1 MQMESPNA
9 SPRSNNGVV
18 NTPESTRDSTPR
30 NVPLCSSDAQTTSSV
45 PKVSL
50 GPMRSD
56 QRRKI
61 PGTHGTNTPKP
72 PDNVDNLRKEMD
84 TQEKIIVALQ
94 HDNEALLREKKDI
107 AARYKELESKYE
119 HLEAKHSLLLSAQQD
134 LDSRSNLRV
143 ANEAA
148 KAARLQTEVQELET
162 ALEAEKRK
170 CFALV
175 LSRDAP
181 EEPRTGFTPGSEKD
195 APVCV
200 PSAHK
205 AGLAENGDQASRL
218 REYERV
224 HDVQNATIDTL
235 HKEVDRLETEKK
247 KWEARQRDSARQVED
262 LEKRTREL
270 ESAVAQKK
278 ESIAEL
284 LRTCQDGAVNSQR
297 AKKQESRIQSLEAAL
312 AEKDEFTRTAMGR
325 LRDETR
331 EVRTR
336 YQEIIADLERRLE
349 RSSDHAEL
357 RNRLKALE
365 DENIELRR
373 ALAGNGTRTTVTTD
387 ADPGATE
394 KEPDRTRASQAEAR
408 QGGGRQGEAAEAPA
422 RFLRLETQ
430 VKEAAAETAK
440 YKKISADL
448 QEELANTRSEWDA
461 QLRGVK
467 KSFISQLQLM
477 RSRHNEEVDRL
488 EANHRSELLALSK
501 QNRDDIDGFSAKLI
515 SIVERKGYDSSL
527 LAICERLN
535 YLEKHSLQKEEEM
548 KYELAEVKR
557 IAEME
562 KRVIKEK
569 ADLQIEQKNM
579 QIKSFRLQ
587 LDELL
592 AAIAV
597 LQAMK

>member
-1 MQMESPNA
+1 
-9 SPRSNNGVV
+9 
-18 NTPESTRDSTPR
+18 
-30 NVPLCSSDAQTTSSV
+30 
-45 PKVSL
+45 
-50 GPMRSD
+50 MRSD
-56 QRRKI
+56 QRRKA
-61 PGTHGTNTPKP
+61 PGTHGANTPKP

-107 AARYKELESKYE
+107 AARYKELEAKYE

-170 CFALV
+170 CSALV

-195 APVCV
+195 AAVCV

-247 KWEARQRDSARQVED
+247 KWEARQRDSARQVDD

-270 ESAVAQKK
+270 ESAVAQ
-278 ESIAEL
+278 
-284 LRTCQDGAVNSQR
+284 
-297 AKKQESRIQSLEAAL
+297 KQESRIQSLEAAL

-349 RSSDHAEL
+349 SSSDHAEL

-373 ALAGNGTRTTVTTD
+373 ALAGSGTGTTVNTD

-569 ADLQIEQKNM
+569 ADLQIEQKNT